1 MKSFRREAIPFV
13 HVEYHLTYKYIE
25 RSLAL
30 NHDEELEIIVSILGA
45 IDFGEYALVH
55 PDVIK
60 NMSSLGLGFGLEYS
74 NLNMYQIYI
83 YNFFGKKNLL
93 YYILIFQYKM
103 IQVYHYFLGTINF
116 NIITS
121 MVKQVL
127 CHLISI
133 YFHVFGPKVRCMCPT
148 SHSTYKSCI
157 FSYAQMDV

>member
-1 MKSFRREAIPFV
+1 MLLLLEGDTSIKYQKSRIAVAQAKEYGYFWNECAKLQIDENMKSFRRKAIPFV

-60 NMSSLGLGFGLEYS
+60 NMSSLGLGFGLEYF

-83 YNFFGKKNLL
+83 YIIFLERKIC
-93 YYILIFQYKM
+93 YI
-103 IQVYHYFLGTINF
+103 
-116 NIITS
+116 
-121 MVKQVL
+121 
-127 CHLISI
+127 I
-133 YFHVFGPKVRCMCPT
+133 Y
-148 SHSTYKSCI
+148 
-157 FSYAQMDV
+157 